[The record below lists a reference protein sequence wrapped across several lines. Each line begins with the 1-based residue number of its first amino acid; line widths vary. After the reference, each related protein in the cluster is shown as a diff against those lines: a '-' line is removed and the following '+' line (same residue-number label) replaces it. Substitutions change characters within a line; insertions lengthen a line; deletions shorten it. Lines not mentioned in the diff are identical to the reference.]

1 MTIFTPQSNDKPRPR
16 TVVAMLLLGLLV
28 GNSLQTWASTSPPAL
43 DAKQTATPT
52 GAADWQSILQQAEHR
67 LDLNLVTQ
75 ADLDRVRAEQA
86 RADGWLAGAPILDG
100 LYRNDRPMTNRG
112 EAEMQLDVR
121 LPLRR
126 WDQTSAW
133 KNLTEQAAL
142 NAESRQA
149 AARLELIGT
158 LRQLAWDWRRAD
170 ATLKTTQQ
178 QLAIMQHDLALVTHQ
193 VKLGEAAEVDRLTVE
208 GQLLAVQDSVSQ
220 ASIRLKNAQSRWAQM
235 SGSPDLPSDL
245 GASAPKQLPTGP
257 VTAEDLFH
265 THPLLRQMASE
276 VGLDSAKIAAERAA
290 GAGAPELGFGVKR
303 DRGDRG
309 TPYDNSLLVT
319 LSLPIGGQAY
329 RNPALAEMAQKRA
342 QAQVALM
349 RAAQQIQSDIM
360 VYQQRVAE
368 WPTRIAQLD
377 QRANLTEKTLK
388 LKEKALRL
396 GELDWTRLLYFEQE
410 SANARLQANLARV
423 DYQADQSSLKQSLGF
438 IPGQHPAPT
447 TNPMTPNNAP
457 LSAMPRTEHTGM
469 TP

>member
-1 MTIFTPQSNDKPRPR
+1 MTIFTPQSTDKPRPR
-16 TVVAMLLLGLLV
+16 AVVAILLLGLFG
-28 GNSLQTWASTSPPAL
+28 GNSLQTWASTSPSAL

-52 GAADWQSILQQAEHR
+52 GSLDWQSTLQQAEHR

-86 RADGWLAGAPILDG
+86 RADGWLAGAPTLDG

-112 EAEMQLDVR
+112 EAEMQFNVR

-126 WDQTSAW
+126 LDQTDAW

-142 NAESRQA
+142 NAQSREA
-149 AARLELIGT
+149 ATRLELIGT

-170 ATLKTTQQ
+170 TALNTAKQ
-178 QLAIMQHDLALVTHQ
+178 QLAIMRHDLALVTRQ

-208 GQLLAVQDSVSQ
+208 GQLLAVQDRVSQ

-245 GASAPKQLPTGP
+245 GAAVPKQMPTGP

-303 DRGDRG
+303 DRGDRS
-309 TPYDNSLLVT
+309 TPYDNSVLVT
-319 LSLPIGGQAY
+319 LSLPIGGQVY
-329 RNPALAEMAQKRA
+329 RNPALAEMAQQRA
-342 QAQVALM
+342 KAQVALM
-349 RAAQQIQSDIM
+349 RAAQQIQSDVT

-396 GELDWTRLLYFEQE
+396 GELDWSRLLYFERE
-410 SANARLQANLARV
+410 AADARLQANLARV

-438 IPGQHPAPT
+438 IPGQHPVPAAHPM
-447 TNPMTPNNAP
+447 NPNTPP